1 MRKTVTGVTLGLALF
16 MSVPAMACSSH
27 GTAAAN
33 MINDWLGGND
43 VQSYDSN
50 YNPTTNH
57 SNGGQFG
64 GSFTATG
71 GESGWDDNNTDWVN
85 FGNDSYWVT
94 ITGPDGFGITITST
108 TSGDTTTGTVTDSN
122 GNYLGTVTGGG
133 ELEYFLL
140 DTAVSIIR
148 SYQAPDVRG
157 ADFVG

>member
-1 MRKTVTGVTLGLALF
+1 MALF
-16 MSVPAMACSSH
+16 LGVPALACSSH

-43 VQSYDSN
+43 VYSYGQDGSQ
-50 YNPTTNH
+50 THT
-57 SNGGQFG
+57 NGGQYG
-64 GSFTATG
+64 GHFTVTG
-71 GESGWDDNNTDWVN
+71 GEQGWGDNPNWVN
-85 FGNDSYWVT
+85 FGNDSYWVS

-108 TSGDTTTGTVTDSN
+108 TSGDTTTGIITDSN
-122 GNYLGTVTGGG
+122 GNYLGTVTDGG

-140 DTAVSIIR
+140 DAAVSIIQ